1 MVVWF
6 LVKKT
11 TDFKFT
17 LFVIL
22 GIKGP
27 LDNIFFLS
35 LVAII
40 YKCSGQKIIYKLRR

>member
-1 MVVWF
+1 MVAWF

-22 GIKGP
+22 GTKGH
-27 LDNIFFLS
+27 LADIFF
-35 LVAII
+35 
-40 YKCSGQKIIYKLRR
+40 